1 MNLIDATGLRVSL
14 GGQPVLSDVD
24 FSIAPGEIVTIVGP
38 NGSGKSTLLRTLI
51 GAVRPESGK
60 VRHRP
65 GLRLGYV
72 PQKLAMDPTL
82 PLTVMRFLSLP
93 HRVPAAER
101 AAALEEAGA
110 GTLGD
115 RPMTGLSGGQFQR
128 VLLARA
134 LLNKPDVLL
143 LDEPTQGLDQP
154 GSAAF
159 YRQIEHIRS
168 HLGCAVVMVSH
179 ELHVVMSASD
189 RVVCLNGH
197 VCCQGHPEVVAQ
209 AAEYRALFGS
219 GTHGALALY
228 RHEHSHSHDA
238 DCGHTHREG
247 HHDHGAAPAPRTAEA
262 G

>member
-143 LDEPTQGLDQP
+143 LDEPTQG
-154 GSAAF
+154 
-159 YRQIEHIRS
+159 
-168 HLGCAVVMVSH
+168 
-179 ELHVVMSASD
+179 
-189 RVVCLNGH
+189 
-197 VCCQGHPEVVAQ
+197 
-209 AAEYRALFGS
+209 
-219 GTHGALALY
+219 
-228 RHEHSHSHDA
+228 
-238 DCGHTHREG
+238 
-247 HHDHGAAPAPRTAEA
+247 
-262 G
+262 